1 MNIEMTKMDAVVW
14 SSGLVSVLD
23 AIRKNSVHLSAY
35 HKRRYLKY
43 KGYAKYFKIPLIILS
58 GLNSVISVGLQAY
71 LPQNYI
77 SVISCLLSLACA
89 IITSVEL
96 YLGIQKTMENELLAS
111 KDFYLLSIDIYKM
124 VTIDVVDRLV
134 NPRAYLEDKYK
145 HYCKLVENS
154 DLVVKRLADGL
165 APIDP
170 HPFLPVS
177 SAALSVAVPESP
189 LSSLSDH

>member
-1 MNIEMTKMDAVVW
+1 MDAVVW
-14 SSGLVSVLD
+14 STGLVNVLD
-23 AIRKNSVHLSAY
+23 AIRKNSVHLSTY
-35 HKRRYLKY
+35 HKKRYLKY

-58 GLNSVISVGLQAY
+58 GLNSVISVGLQTY

-154 DLVVKRLADGL
+154 DLVVKRLVDSL
-165 APIDP
+165 VPVEP